1 MDVVENAT
9 DIPVGY
15 SGHCYVKNDRAQ
27 YYLLSKT
34 SFAQYQ
40 LHREGGPA
48 VVYDNGAEVWY
59 KHGMFH
65 RLDGPA
71 CKLKNG
77 DDFRCEYWINGVNYS
92 VESYWN
98 HPLVAEYKLK
108 SILEDKGS

>member
-1 MDVVENAT
+1 MRYYHSEE
-9 DIPVGY
+9 IPKDFSGY
-15 SGHCYVKNDRAQ
+15 CYIESTQEHQWRLNGK
-27 YYLLSKT
+27 
-34 SFAQYQ
+34 
-40 LHREGGPA
+40 LHRLDGPA
-48 VVYDNGAEVWY
+48 VIYDSGTEVWY